1 MYSGPPRGPLIMRA
15 PSAPKPGGCC
25 RLISSR
31 QASRS
36 LRSWTN
42 PFSDRACFIFHTSTG
57 GSQMKIF
64 VAGGTGAI
72 GRPLIAE
79 LLAKGHALVALT
91 RSPEKA
97 QALVEQGI
105 EPAIAD
111 VFDTDAVKAVVRRA
125 QPEIVIEQ
133 LTALPRTYTRESMN
147 AAAAL
152 NNRIRL
158 EGGGNVLAAAQAA
171 GARRYLRQSVA
182 FYAIPSPG
190 LADED
195 TPLAFDASPAV
206 AAGAREVTELEH
218 RLLGNPNIEG
228 IVLRYVFFYGPGT
241 WFNPDGDVA
250 GQVRQ
255 QQFPII
261 GNGEGV
267 WSWLHIQ
274 DAALATV
281 AAAEQGNLGIYL
293 IANDQP
299 LAVREWLPAFARW
312 LDAPPPPQVS
322 VEDALKRDGGADA
335 VYYGTRMRG
344 VSNAK
349 AKRELN
355 FQPRPLEWIE
365 RTAVAS
371 SFARK

>member
-1 MYSGPPRGPLIMRA
+1 
-15 PSAPKPGGCC
+15 
-25 RLISSR
+25 
-31 QASRS
+31 
-36 LRSWTN
+36 
-42 PFSDRACFIFHTSTG
+42 
-57 GSQMKIF
+57 MKIF

-91 RSPEKA
+91 RSSEKA

-111 VFDTDAVKAVVRRA
+111 VFDTDAVKAVVGRA

-158 EGGGNVLAAAQAA
+158 EGGANVLAAAQVA
-171 GARRYLRQSVA
+171 GVRRYLRQSIA
-182 FYAIPSPG
+182 FYAIPGPG

-195 TPLAFDASPAV
+195 TPLAFSASPAV
-206 AAGAREVTELEH
+206 AGGAREVTELEH
-218 RLLGNPNIEG
+218 RLLGNPDVEG
-228 IVLRYVFFYGPGT
+228 IALRYGFFYGPGT

-250 GQVRQ
+250 QQVRQ
-255 QQFPII
+255 QQFPVV
-261 GNGEGV
+261 GNGGGV
-267 WSWLHIQ
+267 WSWLHIE
-274 DAALATV
+274 DAAIATV
-281 AAAEQGNLGIYL
+281 AAAEQGNPGIYL
-293 IANDQP
+293 IANDRP
-299 LAVREWLPAFARW
+299 LAVHEWLPAFAQW
-312 LDAPPPPQVS
+312 LNAPQPRQIS
-322 VEDALKRDGGADA
+322 IEDALKATGGTDA

-355 FQPRPLEWIE
+355 FQPRRLEWT
-365 RTAVAS
+365 RA
-371 SFARK
+371 